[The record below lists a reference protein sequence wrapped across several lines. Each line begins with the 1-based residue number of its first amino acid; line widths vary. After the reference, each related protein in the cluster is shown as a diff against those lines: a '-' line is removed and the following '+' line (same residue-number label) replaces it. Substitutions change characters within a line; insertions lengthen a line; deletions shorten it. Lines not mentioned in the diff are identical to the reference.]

1 MNSLFILEYFTLI
14 KAQKLAAVKQRKI
27 PVVSILSN
35 IQGEKIQFAETDSV
49 SPKSSLTLKVDG
61 KKENI

>member
-14 KAQKLAAVKQRKI
+14 KAQKLAAVKLRKI

-35 IQGEKIQFAETDSV
+35 IQGEQIQFAETDSV
-49 SPKSSLTLKVDG
+49 SPESSLTLKVDG
-61 KKENI
+61 KKENM